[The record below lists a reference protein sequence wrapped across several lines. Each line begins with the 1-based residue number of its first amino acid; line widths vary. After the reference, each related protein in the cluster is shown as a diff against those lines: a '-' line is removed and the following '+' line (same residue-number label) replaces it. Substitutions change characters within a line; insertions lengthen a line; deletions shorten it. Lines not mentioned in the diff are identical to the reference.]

1 MTRVA
6 AIQMT
11 SGTDVPENLRAA
23 GRLVEEA
30 VRAGAR
36 LVVLPENFAIM
47 VQNDAARLAAAESDG
62 VGAIQDFL
70 SECARQHGIWLV
82 GGTIPL
88 RAGGEKVRAACLVY
102 DDKGRRA
109 ARYDKIHLFDVQLE
123 NGEHYFE
130 SRGIEAGDETVVIDS
145 PAGRL
150 GLSVCY
156 DIRFPEQYRML
167 LDAGAQIVV
176 IPSAFTAYTG
186 RAHWE
191 TLVRARAIENL
202 VYVIAAAQTGRHPNG
217 RETYGDSM
225 IVNPWGEVL
234 ARRPNGPGI
243 VLADC
248 DTGTLQAVRAQLPSI
263 EHRRLRS

>member
-11 SGTDVPENLRAA
+11 SAPDVATNLREAERLLAQAA
-23 GRLVEEA
+23 G
-30 VRAGAR
+30 AGAR
-36 LVVLPENFAIM
+36 LAVLPENFAIM
-47 VQNDAARLAAAESDG
+47 ARSNPERLAAAEADG
-62 VGAIQDFL
+62 AGPIQEFL
-70 SECARQHGIWLV
+70 AAAARTHRLWLV

-88 RAGGEKVRAACLVY
+88 RTQSEKVRATCLLY
-102 DDKGRRA
+102 DEQGVRV
-109 ARYDKIHLFDVQLE
+109 ARYDKIHLFDVQLA
-123 NGEHYFE
+123 NGESHFE
-130 SRGIEAGDETVVIDS
+130 SSAFEAGDTPVVVDT

-156 DIRFPEQYRML
+156 DVRFPELYRRL
-167 LDAGAQIVV
+167 LDGGTELLS

-202 VYVIAAAQTGRHPNG
+202 SFVIAAAQSGRHPNG
-217 RETYGDSM
+217 RETHGDTM
-225 IVNPWGEVL
+225 IVNPWGEIL
-234 ARRPNGPGI
+234 ARRAHGPGV

-248 DTGTLQAVRAQLPSI
+248 DLAALRAFRRQLPSI
-263 EHRRLRS
+263 EHRRMK